1 MAQFLTVLSHCRRL
15 ESVMFQNNKLTGHLP
30 RELGQLHGLK
40 FLDVSINNLTGAIPS
55 TFGNLS
61 TLTILIIARN

>member
-1 MAQFLTVLSHCRRL
+1 ML
-15 ESVMFQNNKLTGHLP
+15 EQMSFETNKLTGLLP
-30 RELGQLHGLK
+30 SELGQLPRLK
-40 FLDVSINNLTGAIPS
+40 ILDVSINNLTGAIPS